1 MICAE
6 DVRRVFVPK
15 LDRRAA
21 VGPIHYMHLPA
32 VTVSPACLAT
42 VERQRVPWK
51 RRRQFEPV
59 TYKSRRCQVTN
70 TSTLVSVVV
79 VVQSRIELDV
89 RGQAACEMNAAIFDV

>member
-1 MICAE
+1 MKLMICAE

-42 VERQRVPWK
+42 VERQRVP
-51 RRRQFEPV
+51 
-59 TYKSRRCQVTN
+59 
-70 TSTLVSVVV
+70 
-79 VVQSRIELDV
+79 
-89 RGQAACEMNAAIFDV
+89 